1 MSMPFIL
8 KKNINIE
15 EEISSIIIIILL
27 LSLYYYHYF
36 SSIFHFQIAK
46 DLFNIT

>member
-1 MSMPFIL
+1 MSMSFIL

-27 LSLYYYHYF
+27 LSL
-36 SSIFHFQIAK
+36 
-46 DLFNIT
+46 

>member
-15 EEISSIIIIILL
+15 EEIWHPLL
-27 LSLYYYHYF
+27 LSLYYYYYF
-36 SSIFHFQIAK
+36 SSVFHFQIAK
-46 DLFNIT
+46 DLLNIT